1 MPLPFLRSMAILEE
15 EKLCMVV
22 PTITESTPKTPM
34 LSVMQVKKGLK
45 RKEVT
50 YLAILK
56 EENDDGLK
64 SPCLRKSR
72 EFLMSSRT

>member
-1 MPLPFLRSMAILEE
+1 MAIVEE
-15 EKLCMVV
+15 ENPYMV
-22 PTITESTPKTPM
+22 PTVTEDSPKTPM
-34 LSVMQVKKGLK
+34 LLAMQIKKGLK

-72 EFLMSSRT
+72 GFLMSSRT

>member
-1 MPLPFLRSMAILEE
+1 MAIVEE
-15 EKLCMVV
+15 ENPYMV
-22 PTITESTPKTPM
+22 PTVTEDSPKTPM
-34 LSVMQVKKGLK
+34 LLAMQIKKGLK

-56 EENDDGLK
+56 EENGDGLK